1 MACRLVGA
9 KPLSEPVLVL
19 LLIRTLGTDKRKQ
32 ITREINSFSLTKMRL
47 KMSAKCRQFCLGL
60 KVLNKEHVIKA
71 DLCQNLVFRT
81 TENFTTRR
89 GMKRPTKSAEKIQNV
104 VVPDND
110 LGKLHN

>member
-81 TENFTTRR
+81 TENFFFFFFFF
-89 GMKRPTKSAEKIQNV
+89 IQQQYMYMNIKQCT
-104 VVPDND
+104 NN
-110 LGKLHN
+110 KYK